1 MAISKNIVSLNPGFA
16 RTDVIYQLEEQFA
29 DLSLHGS
36 GRSGLIVGVTSYTD
50 PGVVGS
56 SNVTYED
63 VRPISTTGIGTGA
76 SFYVYR
82 NSGYVERVHLNRP
95 GYGYTGGEKITISAE
110 DIGGSANGA
119 NDIVIQ
125 PTVYAH
131 KTSGAQTYNVTL
143 SGFYEVSGTDRNG
156 TIGADKVITIREG
169 DTINFT
175 DDLAN
180 TSYGF
185 AICWDRGPFSSAWHP
200 TSQTY
205 NQYYAGATNRVF
217 NAYNSSGNGG
227 GGNVITWKT
236 EYGQRGFYRILDEW
250 NNYGQTDPI
259 TIIVEPD
266 DSNWSYTNV
275 GSATTFWAKFSDP
288 DANYPWGVLKH
299 DIEPDKKYGITY
311 RGFQVTNNNKFSVH
325 VGSDFLPSIGNYV
338 NVNSYTGPYQTN
350 RLCGAQGVDMP
361 YKVNTSNT
369 GDNFND
375 NSEPNNSS
383 DNTYYCQI
391 PASQFTYCNSN
402 AYQLDLTSYKSALD
416 PRFVVYS
423 YRQPTLSSTILSA
436 NTFATFILHD
446 HIGTIWDHDNLFTSG
461 VTRVIWSSGNTTDPY
476 VGFRTYI
483 AGEHYHQYSYRPALR
498 AAEYG
503 YANSDFDNYY
513 DFNYFAD
520 TYYKPNSYK
529 TGSSLAAHQS
539 RIYYRGLEDRNT
551 THGIT
556 SDLDFNAVIK
566 GIPINSKLI
575 PFPFYMPDDFVL
587 IQFDYASPSANIQQ
601 GDTVTVSASEVYEV
615 ITGSY
620 NQTDRTRG
628 ILFCARTT

>member
-1 MAISKNIVSLNPGFA
+1 MAISKNIISLNPGFA
-16 RTDVIYQLEEQFA
+16 RTDVIYQLEQQFA
-29 DLSLHGS
+29 DLNLHGT
-36 GRSGLIVGVTSYTD
+36 GRSGLIVGIASYTD

-56 SNVTYED
+56 SNLTYED

-76 SFYVYR
+76 SFYIQRSGGYVYR
-82 NSGYVERVHLNRP
+82 VNLNRP
-95 GYGYTGGEKITISAE
+95 GYGYTGGDKITISAE

-125 PTVYAH
+125 PVVYAL
-131 KTSGAQTYNVTL
+131 KTSGAQTFDVTL

-156 TIGADKVITIREG
+156 AIGEDKIITIKEG
-169 DTINFT
+169 DIINFT
-175 DDLAN
+175 DNLGS
-180 TSYGF
+180 TYYGF
-185 AICWDRGPFSSAWHP
+185 NICWERGPFYDAWHP
-200 TSQTY
+200 TSSTY
-205 NQYYAGATNRVF
+205 NQWYAGNTNIVF
-217 NAYNSSGNGG
+217 NAYASYGNGG
-227 GGNVITWKT
+227 GGDVITWKT
-236 EYGQRGFYRILDEW
+236 EYGQRGIYRILDTW
-250 NNYGQTDPI
+250 SNYGQTNPI

-266 DSNWSYTNV
+266 DSNWNYPNV

-288 DANYPWGVLKH
+288 DANYPWGILKH

-311 RGFQVTNNNKFSVH
+311 RGFQVTRDNKFSMH
-325 VGSDFLPSIGNYV
+325 VGSDFLPNIGNYV
-338 NVNSYTGPYQTN
+338 NSNSSTGPYRTN
-350 RLCGAQGVDMP
+350 RFCGARSVDMP
-361 YKVNTSNT
+361 YLLNNSNY
-369 GDNFND
+369 GNNFND
-375 NSEPNNSS
+375 NSEPN
-383 DNTYYCQI
+383 DNNYYTHYCQI
-391 PASQFTYCNSN
+391 PAIQLTYCSSN

-461 VTRVIWSSGNTTDPY
+461 VTQLLWIGGNTTNPY

-483 AGEHYHQYSYRPALR
+483 AGEHYDQYNYFPSLR
-498 AAEYG
+498 AGEYG
-503 YANSDFDNYY
+503 YLNSDFDNYY
-513 DFNYFAD
+513 DYNEYVD
-520 TYYKPNSYK
+520 TYYCPNSYK
-529 TGSSLAAHQS
+529 TGTEVGTTEA

-551 THGIT
+551 SNGIT

-566 GIPINSKLI
+566 GIPINSQLI

-587 IQFDYASPSANIQQ
+587 IQFDYATPSANIQQ
-601 GDTVTVSASEVYEV
+601 GDTVTISASEIYEV
-615 ITGSY
+615 IVGSY

>member
-16 RTDVIYQLEEQFA
+16 KTDVIYQLEEQFA
-29 DLSLHGS
+29 DLNLHGS
-36 GRSGLIVGVTSYTD
+36 GRSGLMVGVTSYTD

-56 SNVTYED
+56 SSATYED

-82 NSGYVERVHLNRP
+82 YGGYVERVYLNRP
-95 GYGYTGGEKITISAE
+95 GYGYTGGDNLTISAE

-185 AICWDRGPFSSAWHP
+185 AICWDRGPFASAWHP
-200 TSQTY
+200 SSNTS
-205 NQYYAGATNRVF
+205 NRYYAGNSNRVF
-217 NAYNSSGNGG
+217 NAFSSSSNGG
-227 GGNVITWKT
+227 GGDVITWKT
-236 EYGQRGFYRILDEW
+236 EYGQRGIYRILDEW
-250 NNYGQTDPI
+250 SNIGQTDPI

-266 DSNWSYTNV
+266 DSNWNYTNV
-275 GSATTFWAKFSDP
+275 GSATTFWARFSDP

-299 DIEPDKKYGITY
+299 DIESDKKYGITY
-311 RGFQVTNNNKFSVH
+311 RGFQVGDNNKFSMH
-325 VGSDFLPSIGNYV
+325 VGSDFFPDIGNYV
-338 NVNSYTGPYQTN
+338 NVNSYTGPYRTN

-361 YKVNTSNT
+361 LKVINTNNGT
-369 GDNFND
+369 NFND
-375 NSEPNNSS
+375 NDVPLGGSE
-383 DNTYYCQI
+383 TYYCQI
-391 PASQFTYCNSN
+391 PSSQFTYCNSN
-402 AYQLDLTSYKSALD
+402 AYQLDLTSYRSSLN

-423 YRQPTLSSTILSA
+423 YRQPTLSSTILSG
-436 NTFATFILHD
+436 NTFATFIVHD
-446 HIGTIWDHDNLFTSG
+446 HIGTIWDHDNVFTSG
-461 VTRVIWSSGNTTDPY
+461 VTIVRWATGNTQDPY
-476 VGFRTYI
+476 IGFRTYV
-483 AGEHYHQYSYRPALR
+483 AGELYHRYDRDSSLR
-498 AAEYG
+498 AAEHG
-503 YANSDFDNYY
+503 YFNIERDTYNNGNSY
-513 DFNYFAD
+513 AD

-529 TGSSLAAHQS
+529 TGQSLATDQS

-551 THGIT
+551 TNGIT

-575 PFPFYMPDDFVL
+575 PFPFYVPDDFVL

-615 ITGSY
+615 IAGSY

>member
-16 RTDVIYQLEEQFA
+16 KTDVIYQLEEQFA
-29 DLSLHGS
+29 DLNLHGS
-36 GRSGLIVGVTSYTD
+36 GRSGLMVGITSYTD

-56 SNVTYED
+56 ITATYED

-82 NSGYVERVHLNRP
+82 YDGYVDRVYLNRP
-95 GYGYTGGEKITISAE
+95 GYGYTGGDNLTISAE

-119 NDIVIQ
+119 NDIAIQ

-131 KTSGAQTYNVTL
+131 KTSGAQTYNVTM

-169 DTINFT
+169 DIINFT
-175 DDLAN
+175 DNLSN
-180 TSYGF
+180 SSYGF

-200 TSQTY
+200 SSQTS
-205 NQYYAGATNRVF
+205 NRYYAGGSNRVF

-227 GGNVITWKT
+227 GGDVITWKT
-236 EYGQRGFYRILDEW
+236 EYGQRGLYRILDEW
-250 NNYGQTDPI
+250 SNIGQTDPI

-266 DSNWSYTNV
+266 DSNWNYTNV

-311 RGFQVTNNNKFSVH
+311 RGFQVANNNQFSMH
-325 VGSDFLPSIGNYV
+325 VGSDFFPNIGNYV
-338 NVNSYTGPYQTN
+338 NSNSYTGPFETN
-350 RLCGAQGVDMP
+350 RLCGAEGVDMP
-361 YKVNTSNT
+361 YKVNASNNGT
-369 GDNFND
+369 NFND
-375 NSEPNNSS
+375 NDVPLGGSE
-383 DNTYYCQI
+383 TYYCQI
-391 PASQFTYCNSN
+391 PSSQFTYCNSN
-402 AYQLDLTSYKSALD
+402 AYQLDLTSYKSGLD

-423 YRQPTLSSTILSA
+423 YRQPTLSSTVLSA

-446 HIGTIWDHDNLFTSG
+446 HIGTIWDHDNVFTSG
-461 VTRVIWSSGNTTDPY
+461 VTRVRWATGNTQDPY
-476 VGFRTYI
+476 VGFRTYV
-483 AGEHYHQYSYRPALR
+483 AGELYHRYDRDSSLR
-498 AAEYG
+498 AAEHG
-503 YANSDFDNYY
+503 YFNIDIGTYNNSTPY
-513 DFNYFAD
+513 AD

-529 TGSSLAAHQS
+529 TGNSLAADQS
-539 RIYYRGLEDRNT
+539 RVYYRGLEDRNT
-551 THGIT
+551 NNGIT

-575 PFPFYMPDDFVL
+575 PFPFYVPDDFVL
-587 IQFDYASPSANIQQ
+587 IQFDYAGPSANIQQ

-615 ITGSY
+615 IAGSY